1 MTEQS
6 ILSTEI
12 RSGVGTITF
21 NRPERKNALSPE
33 LLVMLHKTLQE
44 WGQKE
49 DVRVVVITGGFGK
62 AFSSGYDIAAI
73 PTQMTPEL
81 AELMKSH
88 NPLEFAFASVSQFP
102 YPTIAMMNGY
112 AFGAGLNLALC
123 CDMRIAVEDVSV
135 GMPPAKLG
143 LVYHPEGIRQF
154 IEVVGMARTRE
165 IFFTGRTYK
174 GKDALE
180 MGLVDR
186 LVPDFELAS
195 VAYGIA
201 EDIASNAPLSLKGT
215 KRILGM
221 FRQRMRLV
229 EDQMK
234 EAEALI
240 NEAFNSNDLKEGQIA
255 FFEKR
260 KPRFTGR

>member
-1 MTEQS
+1 
-6 ILSTEI
+6 
-12 RSGVGTITF
+12 
-21 NRPERKNALSPE
+21 
-33 LLVMLHKTLQE
+33 
-44 WGQKE
+44 
-49 DVRVVVITGGFGK
+49 
-62 AFSSGYDIAAI
+62 
-73 PTQMTPEL
+73 
-81 AELMKSH
+81 
-88 NPLEFAFASVSQFP
+88 
-102 YPTIAMMNGY
+102 
-112 AFGAGLNLALC
+112 
-123 CDMRIAVEDVSV
+123 
-135 GMPPAKLG
+135 MPPAKLG

>member
-1 MTEQS
+1 MTEHS
-6 ILSTEI
+6 ILMTET
-12 RSGVGTITF
+12 RSHVGTITI

-49 DVRVVVITGGFGK
+49 DVRVVIITGGFGK

-73 PTQMTPEL
+73 PTEMTPEL
-81 AELMKSH
+81 AELMKNH
-88 NPLEFAFASVSQFP
+88 NPLEFAFTSVSQFP

-174 GKDALE
+174 GKEVLD
-180 MGLVDR
+180 MGLIDR
-186 LVPDFELAS
+186 LVPDFDLAPL
-195 VAYGIA
+195 AYGIA

-215 KRILGM
+215 KKILGM
-221 FRQRMRLV
+221 FRQRMRLTD
-229 EDQMK
+229 EHMR
-234 EAEALI
+234 EAEKLI
-240 NEAFNSNDLKEGQIA
+240 NEAFNSDDLKEGQSA